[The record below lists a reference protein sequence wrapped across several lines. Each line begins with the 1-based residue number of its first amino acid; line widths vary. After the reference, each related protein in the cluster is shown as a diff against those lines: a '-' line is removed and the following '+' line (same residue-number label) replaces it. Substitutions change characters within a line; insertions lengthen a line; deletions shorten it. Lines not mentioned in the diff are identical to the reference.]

1 MATKF
6 MDKVTLT
13 NGHDLWFALYGSP
26 NALHTYVLIHGS
38 PGSHEDFKELSPLLL
53 SDDFNVIAL
62 DLPGSGLTS
71 SEAAGGE
78 NLSEELL
85 VDATREFIQILALR
99 DPRRRFILLG
109 HSFGGGTAMQV
120 AAKGKFESLLGICLI
135 NSSGFRPQAGLNP
148 YWINYFLFQLLILS
162 PVTRFFMVP
171 IVYFVMIKIIGLS
184 PTLSKPQAV
193 WMFHH
198 AGTMDF
204 PHVKECEL
212 SIKEQKIPV
221 FHASAR
227 NDRLVE
233 KAIGD
238 EICALLQPA
247 VRIEYDRGGHNIH
260 RTRAPELGEA
270 ITKWATTISASQG
283 DTQKASL

>member
-1 MATKF
+1 
-6 MDKVTLT
+6 MDKLTLT
-13 NGHDLWFALYGSP
+13 NGHDLWFALYGSA

-38 PGSHEDFKELSPLLL
+38 PGSHDDFKELSPLLL
-53 SDDFNVIAL
+53 SDDVNVIAL
-62 DLPGSGLTS
+62 DLPGSGLTR
-71 SEAAGGE
+71 SEAAG
-78 NLSEELL
+78 
-85 VDATREFIQILALR
+85 
-99 DPRRRFILLG
+99 
-109 HSFGGGTAMQV
+109 
-120 AAKGKFESLLGICLI
+120 
-135 NSSGFRPQAGLNP
+135 GFRPQAGLNP

-162 PVTRFFMVP
+162 PITRFFMVP

-193 WMFHH
+193 WMFHR

-204 PHVKECEL
+204 PHVKECGI

-270 ITKWATTISASQG
+270 IAKWATTISASQG
-283 DTQKASL
+283 DIQKASL